1 MIALEII
8 DRTGGTLARSFD
20 APRDGGG
27 ILIGRAGEADLILD
41 KGSVSKRHARIVAR
55 GDRYLLRDLGSTNG
69 TYLNSRRI
77 RSEVALKPRDR
88 IYLGEFIVRVLA
100 IDAVDSAV

>member
-8 DRTGGTLARSFD
+8 DRAGGKLARSFD
-20 APRDGGG
+20 SPHDGRG
-27 ILIGRAGEADLILD
+27 ILIGRTGEADLILD
-41 KGSVSKRHARIVAR
+41 KGSVSKRHARIEAR

-77 RSEVALKPRDR
+77 RGEVALRPRDR

-100 IDAVDSAV
+100 IDALGSAV